1 MKKSIL
7 MLSLAAGISLMAAC
21 KKDKSEDLLDEQTTQ
36 QVTADDEARIAAS
49 DNEEL
54 DDANRIIAM
63 HPRLR
68 GINFMGIYNGLV
80 VPCNTTIDTSL
91 ISQGK
96 VTVTF
101 NGLNCN
107 GTRNRTGTMIIQLP
121 YDANTNT
128 VTPWSTAGC
137 QLSLTMNNVEIT
149 NVSSGKSITINSTR
163 TITNVNGGLI
173 DNTPT
178 FATPILHHATG
189 TTMVTFDNGT
199 TRSWNFDRNRLI
211 ERTNN
216 VTTISITGNAS
227 QGGFSN
233 VSVWGVNRAGNTF
246 FVSVD
251 SPIVLSSD
259 CNYNAMSGVRVHHG
273 VVRELTVTFGVD
285 LGGRRM
291 TKRRPY
297 GYKLN
302 WTSANGQA
310 HQVVRSY

>member
-54 DDANRIIAM
+54 DDANRII
-63 HPRLR
+63 
-68 GINFMGIYNGLV
+68 
-80 VPCNTTIDTSL
+80 
-91 ISQGK
+91 
-96 VTVTF
+96 
-101 NGLNCN
+101 GLNCN

-137 QLSLTMNNVEIT
+137 QLSITMNNVEIT

-285 LGGRRM
+285 QQGNAQTSGC
-291 TKRRPY
+291 PY

-302 WTSANGQA
+302 WTSANGQV